1 MVRAC
6 GQVSLELAGYMVL
19 RKTQQKEAGDEA
31 VHLIE
36 MYSRKETETNV
47 IVFAEFHLNSATA
60 ELAT

>member
-1 MVRAC
+1 MARAC

-47 IVFAEFHLNSATA
+47 IVFA
-60 ELAT
+60 